1 MSKRGEIMSLL
12 VLQNGNVYHNKHV
25 TVLNGDEGVALS
37 YSSGDHRKTL
47 KAIYLTGDKDNKLFE
62 TLVNALKLS
71 IKNKD
76 VNSDTLFN
84 LYTHL
89 NELSGYTLG
98 EVVFSCLDQ
107 TTSSTP
113 VNIIWCWGDLI
124 KEHHRF
130 VVSGAVGEKYPLIMG
145 VDAWTLQARK
155 TRVEKEL
162 IYNTFINRITLMD
175 YLSGI
180 NQYSRSEHHQCMIE
194 YMHLLF
200 GSSIELKEKT
210 LLDNLTKGI

>member
-1 MSKRGEIMSLL
+1 MSLL
-12 VLQNGNVYHNKHV
+12 VLQNGKVHHNKRV
-25 TVLNGDEGVALS
+25 TVLHGNEDNTTI
-37 YSSGDHRKTL
+37 YSSGNDRKIL
-47 KAIYLTGDKDNKLFE
+47 KAIYLTGDKNNKLFE
-62 TLVNALKLS
+62 TFVNVLELS
-71 IKNKD
+71 IKSND
-76 VNSDTLFN
+76 VNADTLFN

-89 NELSGYTLG
+89 NELSEYTLG

-113 VNIIWCWGDLI
+113 VNIIWCWSDLI

-180 NQYSRSEHHQCMIE
+180 NQYSHLEHHQCMIE
-194 YMHLLF
+194 YMYLLF
-200 GSSIELKEKT
+200 GSDIELKEET
-210 LLDNLTKGI
+210 LLANLTRGI